1 MIAMKTTKILIVDD
15 HEVVRDG
22 LKNILTSLDNI
33 SIAGE
38 AGNGEDA
45 VKMYS
50 SLKPDL
56 VIMDISMPGMNG
68 IEATR
73 VIKEKD
79 PDARI
84 LILTMHDNQEYLN
97 QIIRSGAKGF
107 ILKNT
112 DKEELLDAV
121 KTVASGDNFFSKD
134 ISKLII
140 DNYIRTAKETEK
152 SDAYKEV
159 PLTKREIEILK
170 LIASGYSNQEIAN
183 ILYISYNTVDTHRK
197 NIMHKLSIKNT
208 AGLVRYAIE
217 KGLISLN

>member
-1 MIAMKTTKILIVDD
+1 MKTTKILIVDD

-22 LKNILTSLDNI
+22 LRNILTSLDNI

-152 SDAYKEV
+152 NDGYKEV

>member
-1 MIAMKTTKILIVDD
+1 MKNTKILIVDD

-140 DNYIRTAKETEK
+140 DNYIRTAKESEK
-152 SDAYKEV
+152 NDGYKEV

>member
-1 MIAMKTTKILIVDD
+1 MKNIKILIVDD

-22 LKNILTSLDNI
+22 LKNILLSLNNVA
-33 SIAGE
+33 IAGE
-38 AGNGEDA
+38 AANGEDA
-45 VKMYS
+45 ISFYD

-73 VIKEKD
+73 IIKEND
-79 PDARI
+79 PNAKI

-107 ILKNT
+107 VLKNT

-121 KTVASGDNFFSKD
+121 KTVAGGENFFSKD

-140 DNYIRTAKETEK
+140 ENYIRSAKD
-152 SDAYKEV
+152 SDKNEGYKEV
-159 PLTKREIEILK
+159 PLTKREVEILK
-170 LIASGYSNQEIAN
+170 YIAEGNSNQEIAN
-183 ILYISYNTVDTHRK
+183 KLYISYNTVDTHRK

>member
-1 MIAMKTTKILIVDD
+1 MKNIKILIVDD

-22 LKNILTSLDNI
+22 LKNILISLNNVA
-33 SIAGE
+33 IAGE
-38 AGNGEDA
+38 AANGEDA
-45 VKMYS
+45 ISMYD

-73 VIKEKD
+73 IIKEND
-79 PDARI
+79 PSAKI

-107 ILKNT
+107 VLKNT

-121 KTVASGDNFFSKD
+121 KTVAGGENFFSKD

-140 DNYIRTAKETEK
+140 ENYIRSAKETDKNEG
-152 SDAYKEV
+152 YKEV

-170 LIASGYSNQEIAN
+170 YIAEGNSNQEIAN
-183 ILYISYNTVDTHRK
+183 KLYISYNTVDTHRK

-217 KGLISLN
+217 KGLIALN

>member
-1 MIAMKTTKILIVDD
+1 MKNTKILIVDD

-22 LKNILTSLDNI
+22 LRNILLSLENI

-45 VKMYS
+45 IKMYNS
-50 SLKPDL
+50 VKPDL

-68 IEATR
+68 IEATKI
-73 VIKEKD
+73 IKEKD
-79 PDARI
+79 PDAKI

-121 KTVASGDNFFSKD
+121 KTVASGENFFSKD

-140 DNYIRTAKETEK
+140 DNYIRSAKDQEK
-152 SDAYKEV
+152 SDGFKEV

>member
-1 MIAMKTTKILIVDD
+1 MKTTKILIVDD

-33 SIAGE
+33 AIAGE

-50 SLKPDL
+50 TLKPDI

-112 DKEELLDAV
+112 DKEELLEAV
-121 KTVASGDNFFSKD
+121 RTVAGGENFFSKD

-152 SDAYKEV
+152 GDAYKEV

>member
-1 MIAMKTTKILIVDD
+1 MKNIKILIVDD

-22 LKNILTSLDNI
+22 LKNILLSLNNVA
-33 SIAGE
+33 IAGE
-38 AGNGEDA
+38 AANGEDA
-45 VKMYS
+45 IAFYES
-50 SLKPDL
+50 NKPDL

-73 VIKEKD
+73 IIKEND
-79 PDARI
+79 PNAKI

-107 ILKNT
+107 VLKNT

-121 KTVASGDNFFSKD
+121 RTVAGGENFFSKD

-140 DNYIRTAKETEK
+140 ENYIRSAKD
-152 SDAYKEV
+152 SDKNEGYKEV

-170 LIASGYSNQEIAN
+170 YIAEGNSNQEIAN
-183 ILYISYNTVDTHRK
+183 KLYISYNTVDTHRK

-217 KGLISLN
+217 KGLINLN

>member
-1 MIAMKTTKILIVDD
+1 MKTTKILIVDD

-33 SIAGE
+33 SVTGE

-73 VIKEKD
+73 IIKEKD
-79 PDARI
+79 PEAKI

-152 SDAYKEV
+152 NDGYKEV

>member
-1 MIAMKTTKILIVDD
+1 MKNIKILIVDD

-22 LKNILTSLDNI
+22 LKNILLSLNNMA
-33 SIAGE
+33 IAGE
-38 AGNGEDA
+38 AANGEDA
-45 VKMYS
+45 ISMYD

-73 VIKEKD
+73 IIKEND
-79 PDARI
+79 PDAKI

-107 ILKNT
+107 VLKNT

-121 KTVASGDNFFSKD
+121 KTVSGGENFFSKD

-140 DNYIRTAKETEK
+140 ENYIRSAKETDKNEG
-152 SDAYKEV
+152 YKEV

-170 LIASGYSNQEIAN
+170 YIAEGNSNQEIAN
-183 ILYISYNTVDTHRK
+183 RLYISYNTVDTHRK

-217 KGLISLN
+217 KGLIALN

>member
-1 MIAMKTTKILIVDD
+1 MKNTKILIVDD

-22 LKNILTSLDNI
+22 LRNILLSLENI

-45 VKMYS
+45 IKLYS
-50 SLKPDL
+50 SVKPDL

-73 VIKEKD
+73 IIKEKD
-79 PDARI
+79 PDAKI

-112 DKEELLDAV
+112 DKDELLEAV
-121 KTVASGDNFFSKD
+121 KTVASGENFFSKD

-140 DNYIRTAKETEK
+140 DNYIRSAKEQEK
-152 SDAYKEV
+152 NDGFKEV

>member
-1 MIAMKTTKILIVDD
+1 MKTTKILIVDD

-22 LKNILTSLDNI
+22 LRNILTSLDSL

-38 AGNGEDA
+38 AGDGEEA
-45 VKMYS
+45 VKMYAT
-50 SLKPDL
+50 LKPDL

-112 DKEELLDAV
+112 DKEELLEAV
-121 KTVASGDNFFSKD
+121 RTVASGDNFFSKD

-152 SDAYKEV
+152 NDGYKEV

>member
-1 MIAMKTTKILIVDD
+1 MKNTKILIVDD

-152 SDAYKEV
+152 NDGYKEV

>member
-1 MIAMKTTKILIVDD
+1 MKTTKILIVDD

-22 LKNILTSLDNI
+22 LRNILTSLDTI

-45 VKMYS
+45 VKMYA

-121 KTVASGDNFFSKD
+121 RTVASGDNFFSKD

-152 SDAYKEV
+152 SDGYKEV

>member
-1 MIAMKTTKILIVDD
+1 MKNIKILIVDD

-22 LKNILTSLDNI
+22 LKNILLSLNNVA
-33 SIAGE
+33 IAGE
-38 AGNGEDA
+38 AANGEDA
-45 VKMYS
+45 IAFYD
-50 SLKPDL
+50 SLKPDI

-73 VIKEKD
+73 IIKEND
-79 PDARI
+79 PNARI

-107 ILKNT
+107 VLKNT

-121 KTVASGDNFFSKD
+121 KTVAAGENFFSKD

-140 DNYIRTAKETEK
+140 ENYIRSAKETDKNEGF
-152 SDAYKEV
+152 KEV

-170 LIASGYSNQEIAN
+170 YIAEGNSNQEIAN
-183 ILYISYNTVDTHRK
+183 KLYISYNTVDTHRK

-217 KGLISLN
+217 KGLINLN

>member
-1 MIAMKTTKILIVDD
+1 MKTTKILIVDD

-22 LKNILTSLDNI
+22 LKNILNSMDNI

-112 DKEELLDAV
+112 DKEELLEAV
-121 KTVASGDNFFSKD
+121 KTVAGGENFFSKD

-140 DNYIRTAKETEK
+140 DNYIRSAKETEK
-152 SDAYKEV
+152 TDAYKEV

-197 NIMHKLSIKNT
+197 NIMHKLAIKNT

>member
-1 MIAMKTTKILIVDD
+1 MKTTKILIVDD

-22 LKNILTSLDNI
+22 LRNILTSLDNI
-33 SIAGE
+33 AIAGE

-152 SDAYKEV
+152 NDGFKEV

>member
-1 MIAMKTTKILIVDD
+1 MKTTKILIVDD

-22 LKNILTSLDNI
+22 LRNILTSLENI

-38 AGNGEDA
+38 AGNGEEA

-152 SDAYKEV
+152 NDGFKEV

>member
-1 MIAMKTTKILIVDD
+1 MKTTKILIVDD

-50 SLKPDL
+50 TLKPDL

-121 KTVASGDNFFSKD
+121 RTVASGDNFFSKD

>member
-1 MIAMKTTKILIVDD
+1 MKNIKILIVDD

-22 LKNILTSLDNI
+22 LKNILLSLNNV
-33 SIAGE
+33 AVTGE
-38 AGNGEDA
+38 AANGEDA
-45 VKMYS
+45 ISLYD

-73 VIKEKD
+73 IIKEND
-79 PDARI
+79 PNAKI

-107 ILKNT
+107 VLKNT

-121 KTVASGDNFFSKD
+121 KTVANGENFFSKD

-140 DNYIRTAKETEK
+140 ENYIRSAKDSDK
-152 SDAYKEV
+152 SEGYKEV
-159 PLTKREIEILK
+159 PLTKREVEILK
-170 LIASGYSNQEIAN
+170 YIAEGNSNQEIAN
-183 ILYISYNTVDTHRK
+183 KLYISYNTVDTHRK

-217 KGLISLN
+217 KGLINLN

>member
-1 MIAMKTTKILIVDD
+1 MKTTKILIVDD

-121 KTVASGDNFFSKD
+121 RTVASGDNFFSKD

>member
-1 MIAMKTTKILIVDD
+1 MKNIKILIVDD

-22 LKNILTSLDNI
+22 LKNILLSLNNVAI
-33 SIAGE
+33 VGE
-38 AGNGEDA
+38 AANGEDSIS
-45 VKMYS
+45 MYD

-73 VIKEKD
+73 IIKEND
-79 PDARI
+79 PNAKI

-107 ILKNT
+107 VLKNT

-121 KTVASGDNFFSKD
+121 KTVSSGENFFSKD

-140 DNYIRTAKETEK
+140 ENYIRSAKETDKNEG
-152 SDAYKEV
+152 YKEV

-170 LIASGYSNQEIAN
+170 YIAEGNSNQEIAN
-183 ILYISYNTVDTHRK
+183 KLYISYNTVDTHRK

-217 KGLISLN
+217 KGLIALN

>member
-1 MIAMKTTKILIVDD
+1 MKNTKILIVDD

-22 LKNILTSLDNI
+22 LRNILLSLDNI

-45 VKMYS
+45 IKLYNSV
-50 SLKPDL
+50 KPDL

-73 VIKEKD
+73 IIKEKD
-79 PDARI
+79 PDAKI

-112 DKEELLDAV
+112 DKEELLEAV
-121 KTVASGDNFFSKD
+121 KTVASGENFFSKD

-140 DNYIRTAKETEK
+140 DNYIRSAKEQDK
-152 SDAYKEV
+152 SDGYKEV

-197 NIMHKLSIKNT
+197 NIMHKLTIKNT

>member
-1 MIAMKTTKILIVDD
+1 MKNTKILIVDD

-121 KTVASGDNFFSKD
+121 RTVASGDNFFSKD

-152 SDAYKEV
+152 NDGYKEV

>member
-1 MIAMKTTKILIVDD
+1 MKNTKILIVDD

-22 LKNILTSLDNI
+22 LKNILETLENFVVS
-33 SIAGE
+33 GE
-38 AGNGEDA
+38 AANGEEA
-45 VKMYS
+45 VKMYA

-68 IEATR
+68 IEATK
-73 VIKEKD
+73 VIKDKD
-79 PDARI
+79 PDAKI

-140 DNYIRTAKETEK
+140 DNYIRSAKEAEK
-152 SDAYKEV
+152 NDGFKEV

>member
-1 MIAMKTTKILIVDD
+1 MKTTKILIVDD

-22 LKNILTSLDNI
+22 LRNILTSLDNI

-68 IEATR
+68 IEATK

-121 KTVASGDNFFSKD
+121 KTVAGGDNFFSKD

-152 SDAYKEV
+152 NDGYKEV

>member
-1 MIAMKTTKILIVDD
+1 MKTTKILIVDD

-22 LKNILTSLDNI
+22 LRNILTSLDNI

-121 KTVASGDNFFSKD
+121 KTVAGGDNFFSKD

>member
-1 MIAMKTTKILIVDD
+1 MKNIKILIVDD

-22 LKNILTSLDNI
+22 LKNILLSLNNV

-38 AGNGEDA
+38 AANGEDA
-45 VKMYS
+45 IAFYD
-50 SLKPDL
+50 SLKPDI

-73 VIKEKD
+73 IIKEND
-79 PDARI
+79 PNARI

-107 ILKNT
+107 VLKNT

-121 KTVASGDNFFSKD
+121 KTVASGENFFSKD

-140 DNYIRTAKETEK
+140 ENYIRSAKETDKNEGF
-152 SDAYKEV
+152 KEV

-170 LIASGYSNQEIAN
+170 YIAEGNSNQEIAN
-183 ILYISYNTVDTHRK
+183 KLYISYNTVDTHRK

-217 KGLISLN
+217 KGLINLN

>member
-1 MIAMKTTKILIVDD
+1 MKNTKILIVDD

-22 LKNILTSLDNI
+22 LKNILTSLDNVLI
-33 SIAGE
+33 TGE
-38 AGNGEDA
+38 AGNGEEA
-45 VKMYS
+45 VKMYLT
-50 SLKPDL
+50 LKPDV

-73 VIKEKD
+73 IIKEKD
-79 PDARI
+79 PDAKI

-112 DKEELLDAV
+112 DKEELLEAV
-121 KTVASGDNFFSKD
+121 KTVAAGDNFFSKD

-140 DNYIRTAKETEK
+140 DNYVRSAKESEK
-152 SDAYKEV
+152 NDTYKEV
-159 PLTKREIEILK
+159 PLTKREIEVLK

-197 NIMHKLSIKNT
+197 NIMHKLAIKNT

>member
-1 MIAMKTTKILIVDD
+1 MKTTKILIVDD

-33 SIAGE
+33 TIAGE

-45 VKMYS
+45 VKMYV

-68 IEATR
+68 IEATKI
-73 VIKEKD
+73 IKEKD
-79 PDARI
+79 PDACI

-112 DKEELLDAV
+112 DKDELLEAV
-121 KTVASGDNFFSKD
+121 KTVSAGDNFFSKD

-140 DNYIRTAKETEK
+140 DNYIRTAKDTDK
-152 SDAYKEV
+152 NDGYKEV

>member
-1 MIAMKTTKILIVDD
+1 MKNIKILIADD

-22 LKNILTSLDNI
+22 LKNILVNLGNVSVV
-33 SIAGE
+33 AE
-38 AGNGEDA
+38 VANGEDA
-45 VKMYS
+45 VSAYDTT
-50 SLKPDL
+50 KPDL

-73 VIKEKD
+73 IIKEND
-79 PDARI
+79 PNAKI
-84 LILTMHDNQEYLN
+84 LVLTMHDNQEYLN

-107 ILKNT
+107 VLKNT

-121 KTVASGDNFFSKD
+121 KAVAAGENFFSKD

-140 DNYIRTAKETEK
+140 DNYIRSAKD
-152 SDAYKEV
+152 SDRSDTYKEV

-170 LIASGYSNQEIAN
+170 FIAEGNSNQEIAN
-183 ILYISYNTVDTHRK
+183 KLYISYNTVDTHRK

-217 KGLISLN
+217 KGLIALN

>member
-1 MIAMKTTKILIVDD
+1 MKNIKILIVDD

-22 LKNILTSLDNI
+22 LKNILLSLNNVA
-33 SIAGE
+33 IAGE
-38 AGNGEDA
+38 AANGEDA
-45 VKMYS
+45 ISFYD

-73 VIKEKD
+73 IIKEND
-79 PDARI
+79 PNAKI

-107 ILKNT
+107 VLKNT

-121 KTVASGDNFFSKD
+121 KTVAGGENFFSKD

-140 DNYIRTAKETEK
+140 ENYIRTAKD
-152 SDAYKEV
+152 SDKNEGYKEV
-159 PLTKREIEILK
+159 PLTKREVEILK
-170 LIASGYSNQEIAN
+170 YIAEGNSNQEIAN
-183 ILYISYNTVDTHRK
+183 KLYISYNTVDTHRK

-217 KGLISLN
+217 KGLINLN

>member
-1 MIAMKTTKILIVDD
+1 MKNIKILIVDD

-22 LKNILTSLDNI
+22 LKNILLSLNNVA
-33 SIAGE
+33 IAGE
-38 AGNGEDA
+38 AANGEDA
-45 VKMYS
+45 ISFYD

-73 VIKEKD
+73 IIKEND
-79 PDARI
+79 PNAKI

-107 ILKNT
+107 VLKNT

-121 KTVASGDNFFSKD
+121 KTVAGGENFFSKD

-140 DNYIRTAKETEK
+140 ENYIRSAKD
-152 SDAYKEV
+152 SDKNEGYKEV
-159 PLTKREIEILK
+159 PLTKREVEILK
-170 LIASGYSNQEIAN
+170 YIAEGNSNQEIAN
-183 ILYISYNTVDTHRK
+183 KLYISYNTVDTHRK

-217 KGLISLN
+217 KGLINLN